1 MWTDVL
7 DLNEFYRSTLGQMTV
22 RLLRARLREVW
33 PNVRGETV
41 LGLGYATP
49 FLRPFIEEAQRTM
62 AFMPAQ
68 QGVTRWPRE
77 GRNLTT
83 LVDEMD
89 LPLPDRSV
97 DRVLLIH
104 AVECTEQVRPM
115 LREIWRV
122 MADGGRL
129 IVVAPTRAGLWSQ
142 IDRSPF
148 YQGHPYSPGQLAALL
163 RANMFAPLQ
172 QTRAL
177 FMPPTRSRLMMRMA
191 PAVER
196 FGQRWLGRFA
206 GVSVIESGKQLY
218 AGVAERSQ
226 SPALVV
232 ARPKLRIASS
242 RDTPCGAQRRGRRG
256 AGLLS
261 FPQQTIESIRMSLS
275 PRVIALL
282 GFGEAGS
289 AIARGLAAEGGWR
302 GAARPGDNAP
312 RRLIAIDT
320 ALDKDARGTALGK
333 QARALD
339 VAIEGRYTE
348 ALQRGRPGDLRR
360 PGRACAGGSGSRP
373 RHC

>member
-7 DLNEFYRSTLGQMTV
+7 DLNDFYRSTLGQTTV
-22 RLLRARLREVW
+22 RLLRARLRAVW

-49 FLRPFIEEAQRTM
+49 FLRPFIEEAERTM

-115 LREIWRV
+115 L
-122 MADGGRL
+122 
-129 IVVAPTRAGLWSQ
+129 
-142 IDRSPF
+142 PF

-226 SPALVV
+226 SPALVA

-242 RDTPCGAQRRGRRG
+242 RDTHAARN
-256 AGLLS
+256 AGD
-261 FPQQTIESIRMSLS
+261 
-275 PRVIALL
+275 
-282 GFGEAGS
+282 GEAPAS
-289 AIARGLAAEGGWR
+289 
-302 GAARPGDNAP
+302 
-312 RRLIAIDT
+312 
-320 ALDKDARGTALGK
+320 
-333 QARALD
+333 
-339 VAIEGRYTE
+339 
-348 ALQRGRPGDLRR
+348 
-360 PGRACAGGSGSRP
+360 
-373 RHC
+373 

>member
-1 MWTDVL
+1 MRRDVL
-7 DLNEFYRSTLGQMTV
+7 DLRAFYASPLG
-22 RLLRARLREVW
+22 RAAREMLGRKVEEAW
-33 PNVRGETV
+33 GDARGLDV

-49 FLRPFIEEAQRTM
+49 FLDKTRPQARRVVAAMPAAQGVEVWPSGGANAATLVEETALPFPNAMFDRILAVHALEEADD
-62 AFMPAQ
+62 P
-68 QGVTRWPRE
+68 G
-77 GRNLTT
+77 
-83 LVDEMD
+83 
-89 LPLPDRSV
+89 
-97 DRVLLIH
+97 
-104 AVECTEQVRPM
+104 AV

-226 SPALVV
+226 SPALVA

-242 RDTPCGAQRRGRRG
+242 RDTHAARN
-256 AGLLS
+256 AGD
-261 FPQQTIESIRMSLS
+261 
-275 PRVIALL
+275 
-282 GFGEAGS
+282 GEAPAS
-289 AIARGLAAEGGWR
+289 
-302 GAARPGDNAP
+302 
-312 RRLIAIDT
+312 
-320 ALDKDARGTALGK
+320 
-333 QARALD
+333 
-339 VAIEGRYTE
+339 
-348 ALQRGRPGDLRR
+348 
-360 PGRACAGGSGSRP
+360 
-373 RHC
+373 

>member
-7 DLNEFYRSTLGQMTV
+7 DLNDFYRSTLGQMTV

-49 FLRPFIEEAQRTM
+49 FLRPFIDEAQRAM

-83 LVDEMD
+83 MVDEMD

-122 MADGGRL
+122 MADGGRM

-142 IDRSPF
+142 VDGSPF
-148 YQGHPYSPGQLAALL
+148 YQGHPYSSGQLAALL
-163 RANMFAPLQ
+163 RANMFAPMR

-177 FMPPTRSRLMMRMA
+177 FLPPTRSRLLLRMA

-196 FGQRWLGRFA
+196 FGHRWLGRYA

-218 AGVAERSQ
+218 AGIAERSQ
-226 SPALVV
+226 QPALAVV
-232 ARPKLRIASS
+232 RPKLRIASS
-242 RDTPCGAQRRGRRG
+242 RDTQAARN
-256 AGLLS
+256 A
-261 FPQQTIESIRMSLS
+261 ED
-275 PRVIALL
+275 
-282 GFGEAGS
+282 GEAPAS
-289 AIARGLAAEGGWR
+289 
-302 GAARPGDNAP
+302 
-312 RRLIAIDT
+312 
-320 ALDKDARGTALGK
+320 
-333 QARALD
+333 
-339 VAIEGRYTE
+339 
-348 ALQRGRPGDLRR
+348 
-360 PGRACAGGSGSRP
+360 
-373 RHC
+373 

>member
-49 FLRPFIEEAQRTM
+49 FLRPFVEEAERTF
-62 AFMPAQ
+62 AFMPAP

-77 GRNLTT
+77 GRNLTA
-83 LVDEMD
+83 LVDDLD

-97 DRVLLIH
+97 DRIFLIH
-104 AVECTEQVRPM
+104 AVESTEQVRPM

-148 YQGHPYSPGQLAALL
+148 YQGHPYSPSQLAALL
-163 RANMFAPLQ
+163 RANMFAPLR

-177 FMPPTRSRLMMRMA
+177 FMPPTHSRLALRMA

-218 AGVAERSQ
+218 AGIAERSQ
-226 SPALVV
+226 TPALAV

-242 RDTPCGAQRRGRRG
+242 RDTQAARN
-256 AGLLS
+256 AGD
-261 FPQQTIESIRMSLS
+261 
-275 PRVIALL
+275 
-282 GFGEAGS
+282 GEAPAS
-289 AIARGLAAEGGWR
+289 
-302 GAARPGDNAP
+302 
-312 RRLIAIDT
+312 
-320 ALDKDARGTALGK
+320 
-333 QARALD
+333 
-339 VAIEGRYTE
+339 
-348 ALQRGRPGDLRR
+348 
-360 PGRACAGGSGSRP
+360 
-373 RHC
+373 